1 MSLDNLN
8 DLVYVNLSNT
18 SSQKCPI
25 NSAAT
30 PCLICQEKCNL
41 SFSNAYFQASC
52 NEFEGGLVYSNLT
65 TTSTSY
71 LTFNENNFN
80 ITALYILTQSIN
92 TYAKYAIF
100 SELVIESMSD
110 YGYLIIYIPIQV
122 TETTTLTLLPAT
134 VPQSF
139 SNINLYDYLPSQRP
153 FYFYNAPYKNS
164 RANYIIFPA
173 QSCNVTMSLED
184 YKNLWNITNSS
195 TKTLDITNNPLRNP
209 KNDYFQL
216 FESVNPIYYNEIGA
230 NISNNNDYYLDCRV
244 ADYEEEDT
252 PKDDTP
258 AFNPQV
264 TSSQSMYNSLA
275 FIAIAIVCILLYV
288 LVIHIPNFIN

>member
-8 DLVYVNLSNT
+8 DLVYVDLSNT
-18 SSQKCPI
+18 NYQKCPI
-25 NSAAT
+25 NTANT
-30 PCLICQEKCNL
+30 PCIICQEKCNL

-92 TYAKYAIF
+92 TYAKYGIYC
-100 SELVIESMSD
+100 ELVIESISD
-110 YGYLIIYIPIQV
+110 FGYLIIYIPIQV
-122 TETTTLTLLPAT
+122 TETTTLTILPTT

-164 RANYIIFPA
+164 RSNYIIFPA
-173 QSCNVTMSLED
+173 KSCNVTISNED
-184 YKNLWNITNSS
+184 YKNIWDMTNSS
-195 TKTLDITNNPLRNP
+195 KTLDINPNNE
-209 KNDYFQL
+209 YFQL
-216 FESVNPIYYNEIGA
+216 FKSVNPIYYNELGA

-244 ADYEEEDT
+244 ADYEDSEEA
-252 PKDDTP
+252 PKDDSPSVTT
-258 AFNPQV
+258 QV
-264 TSSQSMYNSLA
+264 PSKNIYNMLV
-275 FIAIAIVCILLYV
+275 FIAIAVVCMLLYL
-288 LVIHIPNFIN
+288 LVIHIPNFIK